1 MIKICIQ
8 ILLLCSILHPAICIR
23 RQSPG
28 PDASWPIIYTSN
40 GDSDA
45 TPIVYDQIDGEFRRR
60 LYEYELLPPAK
71 SVYRYNSTTPEFI
84 DAQFHAAMCRTS
96 NCRASYDKWDC
107 GKLCETYLPDGVVI
121 RAFNTFPLGV
131 SGSVVLS
138 HQ

>member
-1 MIKICIQ
+1 MIKTCIQ
-8 ILLLCSILHPAICIR
+8 ILLLCSILRPVVCIR
-23 RQSPG
+23 TQSPG

-40 GDSDA
+40 GGSDVI
-45 TPIVYDQIDGEFRRR
+45 PIVYDQIGDEFRRR

-71 SVYRYNSTTPEFI
+71 DIYRYNSTTPEFL